1 MKNSPELNI
10 ALTLFRELNRLDVR
24 YCHWKSTY
32 RLFEGMNGQTD
43 LDILVD
49 PNQYEIF
56 IYLLRSLGF
65 KRMLSKKSQKFPGL
79 DDYLG
84 FDQSTGRL
92 IHLHVHYQLILGEQ
106 FVKNYHL
113 PIEDIFFDN
122 FVYHSNVKIPIP
134 ELELIILILRTL
146 LKYRDRDIIKD
157 LLKIGT
163 STGVPKDIL
172 DEFNFLLEKINIEQI
187 ILVRESY
194 FQFISLELVDK
205 FINLFRKS
213 PRDGWRL
220 YKFRTQ
226 IRRELK
232 PFQRK
237 SRRNIWFD
245 YHRASFRK
253 NRVVRYFVNLFNKSL
268 KTKKKMNKL
277 NLVFAFIGPDGS
289 GKTTIVR
296 SVREWLSWRLEVQ
309 SYYMGSSEPSIR
321 TMILKRLFK
330 IFRFWVV
337 VWGHFFG
344 SKSIFKRLF
353 NIPSQLFNC
362 LRFISEALDRY
373 GRYSKGK
380 SSSEGGVIV
389 LYDRFPLEAFR
400 QYQPIM
406 DGSQISYRY
415 QGKHW
420 FLTRILSEIEE
431 RIYQGISPA
440 NHIFI
445 LHVSPNL
452 SKIRK
457 PDHKLDM
464 IELKKLAIEQI
475 SDDRLNLIDI
485 DSSIPLEDML
495 LQVKSKIWDFL

>member
-1 MKNSPELNI
+1 
-10 ALTLFRELNRLDVR
+10 
-24 YCHWKSTY
+24 
-32 RLFEGMNGQTD
+32 
-43 LDILVD
+43 
-49 PNQYEIF
+49 
-56 IYLLRSLGF
+56 
-65 KRMLSKKSQKFPGL
+65 
-79 DDYLG
+79 
-84 FDQSTGRL
+84 
-92 IHLHVHYQLILGEQ
+92 
-106 FVKNYHL
+106 
-113 PIEDIFFDN
+113 
-122 FVYHSNVKIPIP
+122 
-134 ELELIILILRTL
+134 LRTL

-362 LRFISEALDRY
+362 LRFISEA
-373 GRYSKGK
+373 
-380 SSSEGGVIV
+380 
-389 LYDRFPLEAFR
+389 FR